1 MKGKLTMNKTLK
13 IAFLGGDRRQH
24 TAAVK
29 LAGGRYGIYSYALDG
44 EGVGE
49 VADKLEDALNGA
61 RAVVLPLPVSADG
74 IELNIRKSSAE
85 KLLLCDL
92 ADAIEEGTTVIG
104 GKLPSAF
111 RDRLLAR
118 GIKCLDYFESEAF
131 QIKNAYTTA
140 EAALFVAMEKLER
153 TVRGSDFAITGY
165 GRIAKQLASLIIS
178 LGGRVTVCA
187 RKESDLAWAELLGC
201 RTLKISTEDKSSV
214 SPLLYGY
221 DVIFNTVPAWLFDA
235 SALEH
240 IDKRTLLIELA
251 STPGG
256 IDVLAAKR
264 LHSNVLWAASLPGKY
279 APESAGELI
288 ADCVRTMLEREVR
301 V

>member
-29 LAGGRYGIYSYALDG
+29 LAGGRYGICSYALDG
-44 EGVGE
+44 EGAGE
-49 VADKLEDALNGA
+49 TVERPEDALRGA
-61 RAVVLPLPVSADG
+61 RAVVLPLPVSSDG

-85 KLLLCDL
+85 KLMLCDL

-118 GIKCLDYFESEAF
+118 GIKCFDYFESEAF

-140 EAALFVAMEKLER
+140 EAALFVAMEKLGR
-153 TVRGSDFAITGY
+153 TVRGADFAITGY
-165 GRIAKQLASLIIS
+165 GRIAKQLASLLVS

-187 RKESDLAWAELLGC
+187 RKESDLVWAELLGC
-201 RTLKISTEDKSSV
+201 RTLKISTEDKNSV
-214 SPLLYGY
+214 SPLLWGY

-235 SALEH
+235 NALER

-288 ADCVRTMLEREVR
+288 ADCVRAILESEVR